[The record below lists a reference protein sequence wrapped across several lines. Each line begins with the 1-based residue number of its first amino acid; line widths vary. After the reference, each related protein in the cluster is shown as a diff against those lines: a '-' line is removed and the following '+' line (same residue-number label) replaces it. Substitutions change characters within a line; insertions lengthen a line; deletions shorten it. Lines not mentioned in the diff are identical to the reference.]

1 MYYIDE
7 YNKLIRE
14 HFDISDKFTRKCIV
28 ALEDAEQTQ
37 LLTSLSSALYDKIVE
52 KVDKIDFGTIPNSR
66 GDITKVDGFENT
78 MECLRIIRQLV
89 MEYKENPEVVDVVLT
104 AIENVKNLKP
114 IFMKAYSLNIEFPI
128 VLYNLIVLAIEQSVS
143 FLIAVTIQY
152 VKDPASQSMTA
163 ALDKV
168 AYNNAR
174 DNVLYTQLANFNK
187 GCASGETE
195 AMLKEIM
202 KNGGKMNEAAN
213 MQECFDAPCPVAA
226 PVKVDIIDSPFD
238 TVDPDAD
245 KECDDID
252 NTGVPC
258 PGSECPPDPD
268 VEFPC
273 DPTPTMPVNGS
284 YDNKNNEALGE
295 AGIAAIA
302 LAISAIAAGGALG
315 FRIVKFLLSVIIP
328 LMRNVTY
335 FLYNVKSTC
344 SESLAIQAQF
354 IEMNAYKLQ
363 YSTTSELDD
372 KQKAKTVAKQLKIA
386 EKLKKFSNKI
396 ALDHKKAAKDS
407 IKMTAE
413 DSKKMTVNDIR
424 NELPADIYAKG
435 SNLF

>member
-1 MYYIDE
+1 MYYTDE
-7 YNKLIRE
+7 YNALIRE
-14 HFDISDKFTRKCIV
+14 HFDISDKATRKTII

-37 LLTSLSSALYDKIVE
+37 LLTSLSSALYDKIIE

-78 MECLRIIRQLV
+78 VECLRIIRQLV
-89 MEYKENPEVVDVVLT
+89 MEYKEDPEVVDVVLT

-128 VLYNLIVLAIEQSVS
+128 VLYNLIVLSIEQSVS

-168 AYNNAR
+168 AYNNAK

-213 MQECFDAPCPVAA
+213 MDECFTNTFGNDDSIEA
-226 PVKVDIIDSPFD
+226 PVNKVDISPFSD
-238 TVDPDAD
+238 N
-245 KECDDID
+245 DDNGD
-252 NTGVPC
+252 VNNTGVPC

-268 VEFPC
+268 EELPC
-273 DPTPTMPVNGS
+273 DPTPTMPVNGCG
-284 YDNKNNEALGE
+284 DNKSSNSDSSLSEGV
-295 AGIAAIA
+295 AAIA
-302 LAISAIAAGGALG
+302 LAISAIAAAGALG
-315 FRIVKFLLSVIIP
+315 FRIVKFLISVMIP
-328 LMRNVTY
+328 VMRNVTY
-335 FLYNVKSTC
+335 FLYNSRTNL
-344 SESLAIQAQF
+344 SASMAIQAQF

-363 YSTTSELDD
+363 YSTTSDLDD

-386 EKLKKFSNKI
+386 EKLKQFSNKI

-407 IKMTAE
+407 MKMVAD
-413 DSKKMTVNDIR
+413 DSKKMTVSDLK
-424 NELPADIYAKG
+424 NELPANIYTKG

>member
-1 MYYIDE
+1 MYYTDE
-7 YNKLIRE
+7 YNALIRE
-14 HFDISDKFTRKCIV
+14 HFDISDKQTRKMIV
-28 ALEDAEQTQ
+28 ALEDAEQSQ

-78 MECLRIIRQLV
+78 IQCLRIIRQMV
-89 MEYKENPEVVDVVLT
+89 IEYKENPEIVDVVLS

-168 AYNNAR
+168 AYNNAK

-195 AMLKEIM
+195 AMLREIM

-213 MQECFDAPCPVAA
+213 MQECFDTPCPVAA
-226 PVKVDIIDSPFD
+226 PVSKVDISPFD
-238 TVDPDAD
+238 TSSTEEDENNGD
-245 KECDDID
+245 E
-252 NTGVPC
+252 TGVPC
-258 PGSECPPDPD
+258 PGSECPPNPD
-268 VEFPC
+268 VELPC
-273 DPTPTMPVNGS
+273 DPTPTMPVNGCGDKS
-284 YDNKNNEALGE
+284 SNTLSEGV
-295 AGIAAIA
+295 AAIA
-302 LAISAIAAGGALG
+302 LAISAIAAAGALG

-328 LMRNVTY
+328 TMRNVTY
-335 FLYNVKSTC
+335 FLYNSRTTL
-344 SESLAIQAQF
+344 SESMAVQAQF

-363 YSTTSELDD
+363 YSTVSDLDD

-407 IKMTAE
+407 MKMVSDDSRKLTA
-413 DSKKMTVNDIR
+413 NDLR
-424 NELPADIYAKG
+424 NNLPSDIYTKG
-435 SNLF
+435 NSLF